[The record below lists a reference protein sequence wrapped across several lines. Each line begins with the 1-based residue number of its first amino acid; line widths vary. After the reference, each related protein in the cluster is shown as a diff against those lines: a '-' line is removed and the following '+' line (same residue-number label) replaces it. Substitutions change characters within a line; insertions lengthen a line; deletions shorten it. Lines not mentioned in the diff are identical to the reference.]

1 MFFVIQLNLKYPD
14 EQQVSDIFWTKPS
27 RSDIEAYFNRTR
39 ADLMNLYHKCELKVY
54 KIDNFQKV
62 TEVSNVVLVDEG
74 DSVDG
79 VSHGDGYLL
88 EDYSLALFEQNCEEQ
103 Q

>member
-1 MFFVIQLNLKYPD
+1 MYFVLQLNGNYPD
-14 EQQVSDIFWTKPS
+14 EQKVSDIFWTKPS
-27 RSDIEAYFNRTR
+27 RNDIEKHFNRTR
-39 ADLMNLYHKCELKVY
+39 ADLMNLYHRCELKVC

-74 DSVDG
+74 DAIDG

-88 EDYSLALFEQNCEEQ
+88 EYYSLDLFEQNCEEAK
-103 Q
+103 